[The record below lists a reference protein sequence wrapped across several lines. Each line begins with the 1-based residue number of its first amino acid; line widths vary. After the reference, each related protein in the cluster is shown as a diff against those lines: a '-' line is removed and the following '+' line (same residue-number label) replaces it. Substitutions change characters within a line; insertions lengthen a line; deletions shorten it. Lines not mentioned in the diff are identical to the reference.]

1 MNINKVITRIPRVA
15 QNGQQINHLM
25 LKAFFD
31 LNRLG
36 EHSNSGVI
44 IDDLRNQFV
53 NLGGSYEKFSGTL
66 NSMMTNVGNSY
77 GEYFQ
82 KNGDCVY
89 LSRNNADIILSY
101 SRYFSKQIPKA
112 AT

>member
-25 LKAFFD
+25 LKSFFD

-36 EHSNSGVI
+36 NRQSSGVLM
-44 IDDLRNQFV
+44 DDLRSQFV
-53 NLGGSYEKFSGTL
+53 YLGGSYEKFNGTL
-66 NSMMTNVGNSY
+66 NSMMTNAGNSY

-82 KNGDCVY
+82 KDGDYIY
-89 LSRNNADIILSY
+89 LSRNNTDIILSY
-101 SRYFSKQIPKA
+101 SRYFTKQISKA